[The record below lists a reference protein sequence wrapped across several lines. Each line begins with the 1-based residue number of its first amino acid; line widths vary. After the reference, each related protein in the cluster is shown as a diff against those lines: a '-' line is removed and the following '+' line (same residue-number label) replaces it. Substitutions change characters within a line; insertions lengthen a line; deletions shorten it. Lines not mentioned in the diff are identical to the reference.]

1 MSFVRSGAVDRIR
14 RDLDHPVIDSDAHLI
29 EYYPTVR
36 DLLVEEAGESVASRL
51 DLLKVVASSVS
62 T

>member
-1 MSFVRSGAVDRIR
+1 M
-14 RDLDHPVIDSDAHLI
+14 IDSDAHLI

-51 DLLKVVASSVS
+51 DLLMVVASSVS